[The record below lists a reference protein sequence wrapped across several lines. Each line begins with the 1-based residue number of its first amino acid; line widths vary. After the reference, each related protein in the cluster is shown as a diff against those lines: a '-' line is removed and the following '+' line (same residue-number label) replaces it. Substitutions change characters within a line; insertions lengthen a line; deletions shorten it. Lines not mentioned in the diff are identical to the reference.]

1 MNPRRRGPALQA
13 ESDEHSEFLN
23 VGDIITISNV
33 PWLPPTQQFLIT
45 DVVEGRI
52 RLELCVSTL
61 QDPTQW

>member
-1 MNPRRRGPALQA
+1 MNPTRRGPALQA
-13 ESDEHSEFLN
+13 ERDEYSDLLN

-33 PWLPPTQQFLIT
+33 PWLPLAQQFFIT

-52 RLELCVSTL
+52 GLELCVSTL